1 MAVIVQKIARESSAF
16 KKFLIIMPAAT
27 DIQRTGICVDYTALD
42 DVQLMLLVA
51 GRQTDALGELYD
63 RFGRLVYSMAYNVLG
78 DGALAEEVTQ
88 DVFLKVWEKAETYQP
103 GQGRVSVWLSSLAR
117 NRSIDIY
124 RSRKVRP
131 EGNLA
136 GFPVEEAID
145 LPDEMNVEASVEHRD
160 ARHRLQRALAQL
172 PEAQRQALAYA
183 FFRGYSHG
191 EIAEAL
197 HEPLG
202 TVKTRIRLAM
212 QKLRE
217 LLGEE
222 LELPE

>member
-1 MAVIVQKIARESSAF
+1 MSFSG
-16 KKFLIIMPAAT
+16 LI
-27 DIQRTGICVDYTALD
+27 QGIGVDYTALD
-42 DVQLMLLVA
+42 DAHLMLQVA
-51 GRQTDALGELYD
+51 ARETAALGELYD
-63 RFGRLVYSMAYNVLG
+63 RFGRLVYSMAYNVLS

-88 DVFLKVWEKAETYQP
+88 DVFIKVWEKGETYQP
-103 GQGRVSVWLSSLAR
+103 DQGRVGAWLTSLTR
-117 NRSIDIY
+117 NRAIDIY

-136 GFPVEEAID
+136 GFPVEEALD
-145 LPDEMNVEASVEHRD
+145 LPDDANVEAAVEAQDR
-160 ARHRLQRALAQL
+160 RRRLHKALAQL
-172 PEAQRQALAYA
+172 PEAQRQALSYA

-197 HEPLG
+197 KEPLG

-222 LELPE
+222 LSLPE

>member
-1 MAVIVQKIARESSAF
+1 MARITAR
-16 KKFLIIMPAAT
+16 
-27 DIQRTGICVDYTALD
+27 DTG
-42 DVQLMLLVA
+42 
-51 GRQTDALGELYD
+51 ALGELYD

-88 DVFLKVWEKAETYQP
+88 DVFIRVWEKSETYQQN
-103 GQGRVSVWLSSLAR
+103 QGRVGSWLTSLAR
-117 NRSIDIY
+117 NRAIDIY

-131 EGNLA
+131 EGNLV
-136 GFPVEEAID
+136 GFPVEEALD
-145 LPDEMNVEASVEHRD
+145 LPDDNNVEAAVEAQDR
-160 ARHRLQRALAQL
+160 RRRLHKALSQL
-172 PEAQRQALAYA
+172 PEPQRLALSYA

-197 HEPLG
+197 KEPLG

-222 LELPE
+222 IGLPE

>member
-1 MAVIVQKIARESSAF
+1 
-16 KKFLIIMPAAT
+16 
-27 DIQRTGICVDYTALD
+27 VDYSKLENA
-42 DVQLMLLVA
+42 QLMLMIA
-51 GRQTDALGELYD
+51 AQETAALGELYD

-88 DVFLKVWEKAETYQP
+88 DVFLRVWEKAETYQS
-103 GQGRVSVWLSSLAR
+103 GQGRVAAWLTSMAR

-131 EGNLA
+131 EGNLV
-136 GFPVEEAID
+136 GFPVEEALD
-145 LPDEMNVEASVEHRD
+145 LPDEMNVEASVETRD
-160 ARHRLQRALAQL
+160 RRVRLHHALAQL
-172 PEAQRQALAYA
+172 PEPQRQALSYA

-197 HEPLG
+197 HQPLG
-202 TVKTRIRLAM
+202 TIKTRIRLAM

-217 LLGEE
+217 LIGEE
-222 LELPE
+222 LELPD